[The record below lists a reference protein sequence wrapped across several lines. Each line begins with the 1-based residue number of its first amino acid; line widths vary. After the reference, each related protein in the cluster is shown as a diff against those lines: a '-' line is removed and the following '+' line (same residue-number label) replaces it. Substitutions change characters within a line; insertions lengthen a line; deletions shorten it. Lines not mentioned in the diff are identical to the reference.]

1 MRDTPAETP
10 SLPAALCQRTLRQIV
25 DRFVLREV
33 PGEDGGPHLALFSH
47 APMHRGRVGQVR
59 LFRGEPLFQ
68 VVNSTIVVPPI
79 GLDSHMIFAFTPSDS
94 AVPHFTL
101 DSVKAG
107 DHHAFHLDLIPRL
120 DLGAH
125 LAYMDECFTPLS
137 SAFAKGEAATGL
149 SKAQL
154 SPRQHAIMSP
164 WMLAKRATA
173 AAFAAIDTL
182 VDEYLRHWF
191 ALVETGVTAAAL
203 EDATPAA
210 LIERDRRNKAIIF
223 NRDVDKV
230 WDQITPLIGTEA
242 AEHQIDLLRR
252 TSA

>member
-1 MRDTPAETP
+1 MKETAAQTP
-10 SLPAALCQRTLRQIV
+10 SPPAALWQRTLRQIV
-25 DRFVLREV
+25 DRFALAEV
-33 PGEDGGPHLALFSH
+33 PGEDGGPCMALFSR
-47 APMHRGRVGQVR
+47 APMYEGRVGQVR

-68 VVNSTIVVPPI
+68 VVTSTIVVPPI
-79 GLDSHMIFAFTPSDS
+79 GLDSHMMFAFTPSDS

-137 SAFAKGEAATGL
+137 SAFAKGEATAGF

-154 SPRQHAIMSP
+154 SPRQCAIMSP

-173 AAFAAIDTL
+173 AAFAAIDGL

-191 ALVETGVTAAAL
+191 QLVEGGVKMAADVSA
-203 EDATPAA
+203 AT

-230 WDQITPLIGTEA
+230 WEQITPLIGADA
-242 AEHQIDLLRR
+242 AERQIELLRR